1 MFGEAVDD
9 GNTNSFPRENSRFPR
24 ASTSSTRPATRSDS
38 VRRSFLVLS
47 LLRRRSPA
55 TLPFFV
61 VKMTDSNTNPALKF
75 QRSVEELTSQNPHTD
90 DPRSMQFNQMN
101 TCSLRYAMFARCA
114 KELGDDHTRCKYQ
127 FYRAQVACPIEQ
139 IELWEDYRQKGMFLE
154 FGVWLVSL
162 FRVRFVPL
170 CDYASQSCLC
180 VSF

>member
-38 VRRSFLVLS
+38 VRRSFLVFS

-114 KELGDDHTRCKYQ
+114 KELGDDHTRCKCGKKHNERKREAEKRGEG
-127 FYRAQVACPIEQ
+127 RARGEEREREGDRKRTKNSGERSDGGGQGGTG
-139 IELWEDYRQKGMFLE
+139 RM
-154 FGVWLVSL
+154 
-162 FRVRFVPL
+162 
-170 CDYASQSCLC
+170 ASKA
-180 VSF
+180 

>member
-1 MFGEAVDD
+1 MSFGTLRLSRLAPTPS
-9 GNTNSFPRENSRFPR
+9 GFPRP
-24 ASTSSTRPATRSDS
+24 
-38 VRRSFLVLS
+38 LC
-47 LLRRRSPA
+47 LLRRCSSA

-61 VKMTDSNTNPALKF
+61 VKMTDSNANPALKF

-139 IELWEDYRQKGMFLE
+139 IELWEDYRQKGTCHFDLLPE
-154 FGVWLVSL
+154 FSTRHMW
-162 FRVRFVPL
+162 
-170 CDYASQSCLC
+170 Q
-180 VSF
+180 